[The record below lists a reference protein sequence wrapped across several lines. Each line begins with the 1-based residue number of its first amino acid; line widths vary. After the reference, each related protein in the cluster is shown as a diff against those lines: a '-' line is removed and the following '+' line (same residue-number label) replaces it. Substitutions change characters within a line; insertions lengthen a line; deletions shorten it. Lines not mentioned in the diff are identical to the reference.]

1 MECQGEL
8 SNSALLFRIQTLEES
23 LAAATRLLKDI
34 KHETIRLILDGLIND
49 DTELSSLSP
58 DTQDFIED
66 YEAQDTTQH

>member
-23 LAAATRLLKDI
+23 LAAATRLLREI
-34 KHETIRLILDGLIND
+34 KHETIRLILDDLIND

-58 DTQDFIED
+58 DTQDCIEE
-66 YEAQDTTQH
+66 YEATPV

>member
-1 MECQGEL
+1 MKCQGEL

-34 KHETIRLILDGLIND
+34 KHETIRLILDDLIND

-58 DTQDFIED
+58 DTQDCIEE
-66 YEAQDTTQH
+66 YEATPV

>member
-1 MECQGEL
+1 MSMECQGEL

-34 KHETIRLILDGLIND
+34 KHETIRLILDD

-58 DTQDFIED
+58 DAQDCIEV
-66 YEAQDTTQH
+66 YEATPV

>member
-1 MECQGEL
+1 MSMKCQGEL

-34 KHETIRLILDGLIND
+34 KHETIRLILDDLINDD

-58 DTQDFIED
+58 DTHDCIEE
-66 YEAQDTTQH
+66 YEATPV